1 MFCNYVS
8 IKSPELLLLLQSA
21 GKADMMSDSMT
32 TIDVSEFD
40 SAASKSNHFPTT
52 MNLCFTILSLRNI
65 FPLPKR
71 FLMSPCELS
80 LLFHR
85 LRCELGVRWGP

>member
-8 IKSPELLLLLQSA
+8 IKSPELLLLLHIA

-32 TIDVSEFD
+32 TIDVREFD
-40 SAASKSNHFPTT
+40 SAASKSNQFPTT

-65 FPLPKR
+65 FFPPQKVPDE
-71 FLMSPCELS
+71 S
-80 LLFHR
+80 
-85 LRCELGVRWGP
+85 V